1 VLSRRYSWCTLT
13 THKEHTMQD
22 TLRALTA
29 QIAKM
34 ARSNADAYLPM
45 SPLSGLGQAG
55 ELAAQHP
62 AFADAPEWDA
72 RRTA

>member
-1 VLSRRYSWCTLT
+1 
-13 THKEHTMQD
+13 MQD

-34 ARSNADAYLPM
+34 ARSNADAYLPW
-45 SPLSGLGQAG
+45 SPLTGLGQAG

-62 AFADAPEWDA
+62 AFADTAEWDA